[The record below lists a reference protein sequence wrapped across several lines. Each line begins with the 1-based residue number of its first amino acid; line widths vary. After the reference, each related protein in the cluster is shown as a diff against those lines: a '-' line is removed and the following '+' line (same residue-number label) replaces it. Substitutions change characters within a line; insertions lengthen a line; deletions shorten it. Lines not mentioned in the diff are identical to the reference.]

1 MRSISVRGRFVLA
14 AVSWLLGC
22 GAAGEDPVD
31 ALEADD
37 LGTMEQALN
46 ASCGSA
52 SPQATYTAR
61 VNPSLSAS
69 AAQQSAGC
77 QGNSFIFDLND
88 YNHGMNPLLNP
99 LLSPASIPTNEAD
112 CEATDLRF
120 YVWEKTGSGVSL
132 IGADI
137 IPLVWA
143 NDPPFVVGCVVNSLF
158 APATLEAHH
167 DYRMGVSVRRP
178 SNTNQAL
185 VVTHSFAPQ

>member
-1 MRSISVRGRFVLA
+1 MRAGAHQPRHAAGGRTSQSHRLAANIEEGSFMRSISVRGRFVLA

-77 QGNSFIFDLND
+77 Q
-88 YNHGMNPLLNP
+88 
-99 LLSPASIPTNEAD
+99 
-112 CEATDLRF
+112 
-120 YVWEKTGSGVSL
+120 
-132 IGADI
+132 
-137 IPLVWA
+137 
-143 NDPPFVVGCVVNSLF
+143 
-158 APATLEAHH
+158 
-167 DYRMGVSVRRP
+167 
-178 SNTNQAL
+178 
-185 VVTHSFAPQ
+185 